1 MSYYYPT
8 GQVGSRP
15 DPLPMRVNGCG
26 ECFNVPQGSPV
37 KLIVYDLSRGV
48 AKCVSWEILGRYI
61 PAIYHCGIEVYGV
74 EYWYGPSGIHAAPPG
89 VFATQNDLC
98 PINIHH
104 TSTVKHQFEFE
115 AFLRSVRC
123 RYTGDTY
130 DLAKKNCNNF
140 ANACSSFLTNGQR
153 LPSYILSLPLEIA
166 SAPGARSLLPLVTQI
181 TKVIRS
187 GGGAENLQ
195 MGTMGGRSSGAIQ
208 QMLAAVHQSLGS
220 QKKEESLLNPFG
232 AGFDV
237 GESCPSCS
245 CNMGA
250 CNSCHQ
256 PTIRFGACYNY
267 VFQPSTTYTVVSSST
282 DVKSSVV

>member
-1 MSYYYPT
+1 MSVALDLAPST
-8 GQVGSRP
+8 EAEVADIVADCHARRAPLRIAGGGTRVENRASGETLSLSRLSGVVTYSP
-15 DPLPMRVNGCG
+15 GEMTLIARPGTPLP
-26 ECFNVPQGSPV
+26 E
-37 KLIVYDLSRGV
+37 
-48 AKCVSWEILGRYI
+48 
-61 PAIYHCGIEVYGV
+61 
-74 EYWYGPSGIHAAPPG
+74 
-89 VFATQNDLC
+89 
-98 PINIHH
+98 
-104 TSTVKHQFEFE
+104 
-115 AFLRSVRC
+115 
-123 RYTGDTY
+123 
-130 DLAKKNCNNF
+130 
-140 ANACSSFLTNGQR
+140 
-153 LPSYILSLPLEIA
+153 
-166 SAPGARSLLPLVTQI
+166 
-181 TKVIRS
+181 
-187 GGGAENLQ
+187 
-195 MGTMGGRSSGAIQ
+195 IQ